1 MTQNLMIPLSVALCF
16 ACGSA
21 CFAANDNMPG
31 TPPPVTTALPA
42 PTHSAATD
50 LNKNILQLP
59 AHAPA
64 LVDVAHYVPRKNIR
78 HRNASARQRRSTP
91 PAVVRVSRANVAAR
105 SEPVADQYLNA
116 IQVYPFTDG
125 TLYRLYAAVGRI
137 SDIVLEPG
145 EQLIDKAAGDTVRWV
160 VGDTMSGMGKSQQ
173 THVLVKPVAAN
184 LRTNLI
190 ITTNRR
196 TYHLELVSTRETY
209 MASLSWH
216 YPQSS
221 LPDNRA
227 SDRATYPASTESSE
241 TKAPLSPATL
251 NFDYGVEG
259 PKLPWKPVRAFDDG
273 VHVYLQFAR
282 SLQNHE
288 AAPLFVIGN
297 EGSELVNYRQQG
309 NTYIVDRLFDRAEL
323 RLGTG
328 KQQVVRIFRLN
339 ANKSEP
345 RAVVAGAAR

>member
-1 MTQNLMIPLSVALCF
+1 MTRNLMIPLSVALCF

-21 CFAANDNMPG
+21 CYAANDNMPA

-42 PTHSAATD
+42 PTHAAATD
-50 LNKNILQLP
+50 INRHVLQLP
-59 AHAPA
+59 APTATS
-64 LVDVAHYVPRKNIR
+64 VDVAHYMPRKTLR
-78 HRNASARQRRSTP
+78 RKNASAQQRRSTL

-116 IQVYPFTDG
+116 MQVYPFTDG

-145 EQLIDKAAGDTVRWV
+145 ETLIDKAAGDTLRWV
-160 VGDTMSGMGKSQQ
+160 VGDTTSGMGKSQQ

-221 LPDNRA
+221 LPENRA

-251 NFDYGVEG
+251 NFDYGIEG
-259 PKLPWKPVRAFDDG
+259 PKLPWKPIRVYDDG

-282 SLQNHE
+282 TLQNFE

-297 EGSELVNYRQQG
+297 SGSELVNYRQQG
-309 NTYIVDRLFDRAEL
+309 NSYIVDRLFDRAEL
-323 RLGTG
+323 RLGAG
-328 KQQVVRIFRLN
+328 KQQVVRITRLY
-339 ANKSEP
+339 AD
-345 RAVVAGAAR
+345 RAETRAAFAGGA

>member
-1 MTQNLMIPLSVALCF
+1 MTHNLMIPLSVALCF
-16 ACGSA
+16 AGGSA

-31 TPPPVTTALPA
+31 TPPPVTVVLPA

-50 LNKNILQLP
+50 QTKNILRLP
-59 AHAPA
+59 EHAPA
-64 LVDVAHYVPRKNIR
+64 LIDVAHYVPRKVHR
-78 HRNASARQRRSTP
+78 HKNASARHWRSAL
-91 PAVVRVSRANVAAR
+91 PAVVGVSRANVAAR

-116 IQVYPFTDG
+116 IQVYPFTEG

-160 VGDTMSGMGKSQQ
+160 VGDTTSGMGKTQQ

-216 YPQSS
+216 YPQNS
-221 LPDNRA
+221 LPENRA
-227 SDRATYPASTESSE
+227 LNAAIYPASTDNPE
-241 TKAPLSPATL
+241 TTAALSPATL
-251 NFDYGVEG
+251 NFDYVIEG
-259 PKLPWKPVRAFDDG
+259 PRLPWKPVRVFDDG
-273 VHVYLQFAR
+273 VHVYLQFTR

-288 AAPLFVIGN
+288 AAPLFVIGTH
-297 EGSELVNYRQQG
+297 GSELVNYRQQG

-328 KQQVVRIFRLN
+328 KQQVVRITRINADKSDSRL
-339 ANKSEP
+339 AI
-345 RAVVAGAAR
+345 AGATK

>member
-16 ACGSA
+16 ACGSD
-21 CFAANDNMPG
+21 CFAANDNMPS
-31 TPPPVTTALPA
+31 TPPPITSALATPA
-42 PTHSAATD
+42 HAAATD
-50 LNKNILQLP
+50 QTKNIMQLP
-59 AHAPA
+59 AHASA
-64 LVDVAHYVPRKNIR
+64 LIDVAHYAPRKNLR
-78 HRNASARQRRSTP
+78 HRNVSARRSHSANT
-91 PAVVRVSRANVAAR
+91 AVVRVSRANVAAR

-116 IQVYPFTDG
+116 IQVYPFTEG

-160 VGDTMSGMGKSQQ
+160 VGDTTSGMGKNQQ

-190 ITTNRR
+190 VTTNRR

-227 SDRATYPASTESSE
+227 STGAKYPASTESDE
-241 TKAPLSPATL
+241 TTATVSPATL
-251 NFDYGVEG
+251 NFDYGIEG
-259 PKLPWKPVRAFDDG
+259 PKLPWKPIRVYDDG

-282 SLQNHE
+282 TLQNYE
-288 AAPLFVIGN
+288 AAPLFVIGTH
-297 EGSELVNYRQQG
+297 GSELVNYRQQG
-309 NTYIVDRLFDRAEL
+309 NTYIADRLFDRAEL

-328 KQQVVRIFRLN
+328 KQQVVRIVRLN
-339 ANKSEP
+339 PDSAEP
-345 RAVVAGAAR
+345 RAALAGAAK